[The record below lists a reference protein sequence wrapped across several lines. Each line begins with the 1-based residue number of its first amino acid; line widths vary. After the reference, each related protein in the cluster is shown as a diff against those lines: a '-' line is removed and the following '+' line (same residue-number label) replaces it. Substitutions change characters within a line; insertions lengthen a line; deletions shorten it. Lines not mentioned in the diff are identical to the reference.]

1 MNVFDD
7 WPFDS
12 QCVVRFPPE
21 IAERLHEVYAHTNPG
36 EGMPIQFTAGED
48 RSGRHFNVTFQE
60 SVFGKQYENLYAAV
74 LVDLPCYTETR
85 KTLDMVH
92 VVRSADLSQMLLVY
106 NKEEEQKTAKTSKSG
121 VTRTILQRLA
131 ARDYKW
137 PDGLTSATK
146 KVAKR
151 RWARP
156 PPFSKQE
163 LSDASNALRKAAE
176 GKELIFE
183 QEDVCPTNDALEHQA
198 SLMSKAEK
206 QIFANRDERLQQSE
220 LLWLPP
226 EERTPQ
232 LHDMLSQWD
241 DPATTKRDTRAG
253 SAAGA
258 SKTDKRA
265 VRAALAGL
273 RDDDDTPEDSSGV
286 GEGNLPEAS
295 ASASAA
301 SKPQTLWEWKKYN

>member
-1 MNVFDD
+1 MNVQD

-21 IAERLHEVYAHTNPG
+21 IADRLHEVYIHSNPG
-36 EGMPIQFTAGED
+36 EGMPIQFSAGED
-48 RSGRHFNVTFQE
+48 RSGRHFGVTFQE
-60 SVFGKQYENLYAAV
+60 SVFGKEYENLYAAV

-92 VVRSADLSQMLLVY
+92 VVRSADVSQMLLVY
-106 NKEEEQKTAKTSKSG
+106 NKQEEQKTAKTSKTG

-156 PPFSKQE
+156 PPFSKDE
-163 LSDASNALRKAAE
+163 LSEASNALRKASE
-176 GKELIFE
+176 GKELVFE
-183 QEDVCPTNDALEHQA
+183 QEDVCPHQDALEHQA

-206 QIFANRDERLQQSE
+206 QIFANRDQQVQQSE

-226 EERTPQ
+226 EERTPE
-232 LHDMLSQWD
+232 LHDILCQWD
-241 DPATTKRDTRAG
+241 DPVVTSRARVG
-253 SAAGA
+253 SAAGVG
-258 SKTDKRA
+258 KTERKA
-265 VRAALAGL
+265 VKAALAGL
-273 RDDDDTPEDSSGV
+273 RDDEDTPEDSSAV
-286 GEGNLPEAS
+286 GSNLVEGASADAS
-295 ASASAA
+295 AS
-301 SKPQTLWEWKKYN
+301 SKPKTLWEWKKYN